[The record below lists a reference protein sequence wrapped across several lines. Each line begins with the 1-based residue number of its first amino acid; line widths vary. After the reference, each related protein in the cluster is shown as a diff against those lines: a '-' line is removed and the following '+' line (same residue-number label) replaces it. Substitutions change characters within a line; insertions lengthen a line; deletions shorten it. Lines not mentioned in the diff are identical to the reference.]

1 MFKTLPA
8 LLAGFHLLTG
18 CVPVPTTLPEPDPSA
33 PPARLLVGLQAGA
46 DAEQLFKGA
55 SASLLLPERQLYQL
69 SLPAGASAEGWQQ
82 RLKRQSGV
90 RFAEP
95 DQSWQLPELR
105 PEAVL
110 PDLRAGFALQN
121 IPPNDPEY
129 ALQWNLQT
137 IGMEAAWARQR
148 EAPEVTVAVIDSGVD
163 PEHPDLKP
171 HLLPLEDV
179 WGELGGEDIL
189 VARRAD
195 LRFDYRGR
203 DGNGHGTHVAGI
215 IAAVSNNSE
224 GVAGIAGSGVR
235 LLPIKVTNLTGTT
248 NSRLL
253 IEALRRAIAQK
264 VDVINMSIGTLN
276 PEFGGVP
283 LALRDAINLAQEQGI
298 VVVAASGNE
307 SDRRNNEVQG
317 VTLPAAYPGVIA
329 VGAVNAEG
337 TVANYSNGGP
347 ELDLLAPGGEGNIRF
362 GGQPVLSTWTTYPS
376 FEYLQRRV
384 QTLSYAYTT
393 GTSMAA
399 PHVSAVAALL
409 KAQEPQL
416 SPAQIRARLIATATP
431 PERRNNDKGYGILNA
446 ARALQFTD
454 HDALF

>member
-1 MFKTLPA
+1 MLPA
-8 LLAGFHLLTG
+8 AMLAGLAILTG
-18 CVPVPTTLPEPDPSA
+18 CLPPGMPDQITTASDSH
-33 PPARLLVGLQAGA
+33 RLLVGLTAQASPA
-46 DAEQLFKGA
+46 QRFKGVQA
-55 SASLLLPERQLYQL
+55 QALLPERHVYQL
-69 SLPAGASAEGWQQ
+69 SLPNAASAAAWLQ
-82 RLKRQSGV
+82 RLQQQADV
-90 RFAEP
+90 RFAET

-105 PEAVL
+105 PEPAL
-110 PDLRAGFALQN
+110 PDLQAGFSLQN

-129 ALQWNLQT
+129 ALQWNLQL
-137 IGMEAAWARQR
+137 IDMEAAWARR
-148 EAPEVTVAVIDSGVD
+148 SEAPEVTVAVIDSGVD
-163 PEHPDLKP
+163 PEHPDLAP

-189 VARRAD
+189 VARRAG

-215 IAAVSNNSE
+215 IAAVSNNAE
-224 GVAGIAGSGVR
+224 GIAGIAGGGVR

-264 VDVINMSIGTLN
+264 ADVINMSIGTLN

-283 LALRDAINLAQEQGI
+283 RALREAIELAQAEGI

-307 SDRRNNEVQG
+307 SDRRNREVLG

-329 VGAVNAEG
+329 VGAATAEG

-362 GGQPVLSTWTTYPS
+362 GGQPVLSTWTSYPS
-376 FEYLQRRV
+376 FEYLQGRV
-384 QTLSYAYTT
+384 RTLSYAYTT

-409 KAQEPQL
+409 KAQEPDL

-431 PERRNNDKGYGILNA
+431 PEGKNDDKGYGLLNA